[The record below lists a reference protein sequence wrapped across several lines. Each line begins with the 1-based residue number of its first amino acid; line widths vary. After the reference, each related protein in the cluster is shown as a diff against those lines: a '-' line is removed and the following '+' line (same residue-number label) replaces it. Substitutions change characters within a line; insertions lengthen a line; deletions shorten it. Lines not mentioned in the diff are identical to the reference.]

1 MRLQI
6 DQSPVFRMPMP
17 RLSRTLRR
25 WALSI
30 LGVIVLLM
38 AASWLLV
45 PRWLAGPGMRMVG
58 EALGRPVSVA
68 KVSFEPWRLAL
79 ALDGLQIAGAKPADP
94 PLLTLA
100 HVETTLSLRS
110 IWHASPVLSS
120 LLIEQPI
127 LRLSRTSEGHYDV
140 DDLITR
146 FSKPSAPEPN
156 AEPARFGLY
165 NIQLHQ
171 GQVLF
176 DDQPVKRK
184 HELSELQ
191 LELPF
196 LSTLAADVE
205 VAVKPLISGKL
216 NGISFGSDGQLL
228 PFAAQRQARL
238 DLKID
243 TLDLAP
249 YLDYQPADLPVR
261 LKQGRVDLKLS
272 ANFSQAAKD
281 GPQLQLSGELGLS
294 DVALQTPAGQ
304 PWLDWREL
312 RIALKDVQPLRRHV
326 QLGAIQWTGVA
337 LSLNRDTDGRVW
349 LPAGGNE
356 TASTAAGAGA
366 GAAAAAPA
374 PWTVGFGGFELK
386 DATLD
391 WHDASQP
398 APVALQATDVQAK
411 LGALS
416 WPLKGAT
423 PLNYSLRIATSGSK
437 AQPAALQGEGS
448 LAAEQLSLKTG
459 WQDLNLSDFGSYLQA
474 QLPAALTGQFSGQLA
489 LVVQRPLEPDPA
501 ARSTL
506 ELRDLRVAKLALGT
520 LRPAEPVFAA
530 DALQLDALKL
540 DLGAKLVQAGELSLR
555 RPSVQAVRAADG
567 RWRHDALVPPSSAGT
582 SPAQPEPA
590 SAWRLALQGAAVEQ
604 GSLRLQ
610 DGQAGDAAVEARD
623 IRLRLQNLAWPAS
636 GKGAIPAE
644 LSLALDRV
652 RDNKVANP
660 TRSAGRLEWKGQVL
674 LAPLSVSGKLQAE
687 QLPVHLVGPYLD
699 KAWGIQ
705 LRRADLG
712 LKGEFAATQATA
724 GWQASWNGD
733 AHVGPLRVTQA
744 VGEDGQGGQGGAGA
758 ELLRWQTLD
767 LSGLALRSKPGAP
780 MEVTVANALLDD
792 YYMRLNVDEKGHFN
806 ISDLGGAG
814 APKAADAPGISA
826 SAVAPSAS
834 SASSASAAASPPVRL
849 SLGQLKFSKG
859 QIDFSDHFVR
869 PNYSAALSE
878 VNGSLGAFTTGQ
890 DVKAP
895 LSMRGK
901 VQGTG
906 DLNVEGWLNPTGAP
920 LTMDIKARA
929 SDIELPP
936 LSPYA
941 AKYAGYAIARGKL
954 SSQVEYKIDASG
966 QLQASNKITLDQLTF
981 GDHVDGP
988 DATTLPV
995 LLAVALLKDSNGVI
1009 DLDLP
1014 VSGSINDPEF
1024 SVGGIVWKL
1033 IGNLLKKALLA
1044 PFSLFSGSDGG
1055 DASQAAFAPG
1065 SAEPGAP
1072 EQLDKVAKMLAER
1085 PGLDLTIT
1093 GWAGATA
1100 DSPAL
1105 QQKLGE
1111 AAADAER
1118 RRAERRQQRGSAA
1131 AAAPAAAASA
1141 PPVSDEQLTQ
1151 LATARATAIRDVLI
1165 AKGIANGRLFL
1176 ATPRLADAADWQPHA
1191 ELSLSAR

>member
-1 MRLQI
+1 
-6 DQSPVFRMPMP
+6 
-17 RLSRTLRR
+17 
-25 WALSI
+25 
-30 LGVIVLLM
+30 
-38 AASWLLV
+38 
-45 PRWLAGPGMRMVG
+45 MRMAG

-68 KVSFEPWRLAL
+68 DVHFEPWRLAL
-79 ALDGLQIAGAKPADP
+79 ALDGLQIAGAKPSDP

-110 IWHASPVLSS
+110 IWHLNPVLSS
-120 LLIEQPI
+120 LRIERPV

-140 DDLITR
+140 DDLIAR
-146 FSKPSAPEPN
+146 FSKPSAPEAN

-176 DDQPVKRK
+176 DDQPVKQK
-184 HELSELQ
+184 HELSDLQ
-191 LELPF
+191 IELPF

-205 VAVKPLISGKL
+205 VAVKPLVSGKL
-216 NGISFGSDGQLL
+216 NGVSFGSDGQLL

-243 TLDLAP
+243 KLDLAP
-249 YLDYQPADLPVR
+249 YLDYQPADLPLR
-261 LKQGRVDLKLS
+261 LKQGHVDLKLS
-272 ANFSQAAKD
+272 ANFSQPAKD
-281 GPQLQLSGELGLS
+281 GPQLQLSGEIGLG

-312 RIALKDVQPLRRHV
+312 HIALKDVQPLRRHV
-326 QLGAIQWTGVA
+326 QLGAVQWTGVA
-337 LSLNRDTDGRVW
+337 LRLNRDANGHLW
-349 LPAGGNE
+349 LPGGGGDISSGD
-356 TASTAAGAGA
+356 TPAAAST
-366 GAAAAAPA
+366 
-374 PWTVGFGGFELK
+374 PWTIGLDGFELK
-386 DATLD
+386 DAAVD
-391 WHDASQP
+391 WHDASLP
-398 APVALQATDVQAK
+398 APVALSASDIQAK

-416 WPLKGAT
+416 WPLKGST
-423 PLNYSLRIATSGSK
+423 PLNYALRIAAPGGK
-437 AQPAALQGEGS
+437 VQPAQLQGAGS
-448 LAAEQLSLKTG
+448 LAAEQLSLKSG
-459 WQDLNLSDFGSYLQA
+459 WQDLSLADFGPYLQA
-474 QLPAALTGQFSGQLA
+474 QLPAALKGQFSGQVTLA
-489 LVVQRPLEPDPA
+489 VQRPLEPDA
-501 ARSTL
+501 ANRATL
-506 ELRDLRVAKLALGT
+506 ELQDLRVAKLALET

-530 DALQLDALKL
+530 EALELDALKL

-567 RWRHDALVPPSSAGT
+567 RWRHDALMPPSAAAT
-582 SPAQPEPA
+582 STAQPEPA
-590 SAWRLALQGAAVEQ
+590 SAWRLALQGIAIDQ

-610 DGQAGDAAVEARD
+610 DAQAGDAAIEAKD
-623 IRLRLQNLAWPAS
+623 IKLRLQNLAWPAS
-636 GKGAIPAE
+636 SKAAIPAE
-644 LSLALDRV
+644 LSLALDRA
-652 RDNKVANP
+652 RDNKATNSA
-660 TRSAGRLEWKGQVL
+660 RSVGRLQWKGQVL
-674 LAPLSVSGKLQAE
+674 LAPLSISGKLQAD

-699 KAWGIQ
+699 KTWGIQ

-712 LKGEFAATQATA
+712 LKGEFAATQASA

-733 AHVGPLRVTQA
+733 VHIGPLRVTQA
-744 VGEDGQGGQGGAGA
+744 IGEEGQGGAGA

-767 LSGLALRSKPGAP
+767 LNGLALRSKPGEP
-780 MEVTVANALLDD
+780 MDVTVANALLDD
-792 YYMRLNVDEKGHFN
+792 YYMRLNIDEKGRFN
-806 ISDLGGAG
+806 VSDLGGAG
-814 APKAADAPGISA
+814 APKTAEAPGA
-826 SAVAPSAS
+826 A
-834 SASSASAAASPPVRL
+834 ASAAAPPTSPASSPALRL
-849 SLGQLKFSKG
+849 SLGGLKFSKG
-859 QIDFSDHFVR
+859 QVDFSDHFVR

-878 VNGSLGAFTTGQ
+878 VNGTLGAFTTGP

-906 DLNVEGWLNPTGAP
+906 DLDVEGWLNPTGAP
-920 LTMDIKARA
+920 LTMDIKART

-941 AKYAGYAIARGKL
+941 AKYAGYAITRGKL

-1024 SVGGIVWKL
+1024 SIGGIVWKL
-1033 IGNLLKKALLA
+1033 IGNLLKKALLS

-1093 GWAGATA
+1093 GWAGAAA
-1100 DSPAL
+1100 DSQAL
-1105 QQKLGE
+1105 QQKLGA

-1118 RRAERRQQRGSAA
+1118 KRAERRQQRGAAA

-1151 LATARATAIRDVLI
+1151 LATARASAIRDALI

-1176 ATPRLADAADWQPHA
+1176 ATPRLADAANAADWQPHA